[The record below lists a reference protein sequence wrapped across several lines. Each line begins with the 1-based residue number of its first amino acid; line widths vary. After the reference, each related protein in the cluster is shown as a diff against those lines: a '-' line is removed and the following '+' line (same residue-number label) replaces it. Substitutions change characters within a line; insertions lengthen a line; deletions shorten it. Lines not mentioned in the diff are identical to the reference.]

1 MNRALRLLASVTLV
15 ACGGDGRSAD
25 GSAATHEPPT
35 PAEGVY
41 GQAPSAR
48 SGVPAVVVMAPA
60 PTAQSEVGAS
70 PFAFDDPVI
79 DQFGLVFSPTEL
91 VVEAGTTLL
100 FMNSESA
107 LTHNVQVWDPAAKTM
122 LLDSDALP
130 GDRIEITLTEVG
142 GYDILCDE
150 HPGMRAFVF
159 VTASPYAVFADSNG
173 DFELGVAPVGD
184 YLARVWTVDD
194 GFGPEVPISVAEI
207 RTGVDMRPDG

>member
-1 MNRALRLLASVTLV
+1 
-15 ACGGDGRSAD
+15 
-25 GSAATHEPPT
+25 
-35 PAEGVY
+35 
-41 GQAPSAR
+41 
-48 SGVPAVVVMAPA
+48 MAPA

>member
-1 MNRALRLLASVTLV
+1 MKRTILLLASVTLV
-15 ACGGDGRSAD
+15 ACEGYGSSAN
-25 GSAATHEPPT
+25 GSAATHEPST
-35 PAEGVY
+35 PPEGVY
-41 GQAPSAR
+41 GQAPAAR

-60 PTAQSEVGAS
+60 PTAQSEAGVS

-79 DQFGLVFSPTEL
+79 DQFGLVFSPTQL

-107 LTHNVQVWDPAAKTM
+107 LTHNVQVWDLAAKTM

-159 VTASPYAVFADSNG
+159 VTASPYAVFADSDG
-173 DFELGVAPVGD
+173 TFELGFAPVGD
-184 YLARVWTVDD
+184 YLARAWTVDE
-194 GFGPEVPISVAEI
+194 GFGPEVALSVAEI
-207 RTGVDMRPDG
+207 RTGVDMRPAG

>member
-1 MNRALRLLASVTLV
+1 MKRTILLLVSVTLV
-15 ACGGDGRSAD
+15 ACEGDGSSVD
-25 GSAATHEPPT
+25 GSAMPDDPAL

-48 SGVPAVVVMAPA
+48 SGVPSVIVMTTE
-60 PTAQSEVGAS
+60 PTAQSEGHAS
-70 PFAFDDPVI
+70 PFSFDEPVI
-79 DQFGLVFSPTEL
+79 DQFGLVFSPTQL

-122 LLDSDALP
+122 LLNSDALP
-130 GDRIEITLTEVG
+130 GDRVEITLTEVG

-159 VTASPYAVFADSNG
+159 VTSSPYAVFADSDG
-173 DFELGVAPVGD
+173 AFELGVAPVGD
-184 YLARVWTVDD
+184 YLARVWTVDE
-194 GFGPEVPISVAEI
+194 GFGPTVPISVTEI
-207 RTGVDMRPDG
+207 RTGVDMRPAS